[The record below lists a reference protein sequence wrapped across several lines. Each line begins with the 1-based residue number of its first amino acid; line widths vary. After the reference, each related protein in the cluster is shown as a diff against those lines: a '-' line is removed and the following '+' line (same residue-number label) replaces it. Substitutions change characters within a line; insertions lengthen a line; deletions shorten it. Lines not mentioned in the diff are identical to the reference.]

1 MCCNYYFANIEKIIQ
16 IMQKKKTFTTT
27 EKSIAASNES
37 SEGVIRWM
45 INGNS
50 PDPVDIWCRAVG
62 LAWTLISRRKR

>member
-1 MCCNYYFANIEKIIQ
+1 
-16 IMQKKKTFTTT
+16 MQKKNIHNDRK
-27 EKSIAASNES
+27 KSIAASNGS

-62 LAWTLISRRKR
+62 LARTLISRRKR

>member
-1 MCCNYYFANIEKIIQ
+1 MCCNYYFTNIEKIIKK
-16 IMQKKKTFTTT
+16 MQKNIHNDRK
-27 EKSIAASNES
+27 KSIAARNGS

-62 LAWTLISRRKR
+62 LARTLISR

>member
-1 MCCNYYFANIEKIIQ
+1 MCCNYFFANIEKIIQ
-16 IMQKKKTFTTT
+16 IMQKKNIRNDRK
-27 EKSIAASNES
+27 KSIAASNGS

-62 LAWTLISRRKR
+62 LARTLISRRKR